1 MKKVL
6 SFLLSIVM
14 IFSVVSAVD
23 LSAYANDDKEPVY
36 LTEDD
41 ALFELVL
48 TEDNIQYFKNYFL
61 SDLDPTKQA
70 FYIDH
75 LTEMNHEN
83 SETYMQIVQD
93 SVNRVQKT
101 WNQVLDYMPETI
113 TDSQIVSMGN
123 KAFSYLNGTIEIFK
137 NIEYI
142 VSEDER
148 ATQIC
153 YHGLKAVNTALSICG
168 VSLGPV
174 SVVLKA
180 LENFFIFADILY
192 VTFTDAIVNQNISNY
207 DLVLSMDFL
216 AYQELTTPK
225 EHAEANGLQSIL
237 GEDLYNKWYEKA
249 SAMYLY
255 ACMKVISK
263 NMEKYNTK
271 KFTNCMDSFDVISW
285 DRYTGN
291 MGDSYIYNLDGTG
304 QPSLDSN
311 HYYNRY
317 GNKGVDGTYYQNGF
331 EIWLARWNFT
341 NEISW
346 VESTYKLPNNYNLLT
361 GKLGLINSYNITRFD
376 TSFYF
381 YGDEKL
387 IGEYTLN
394 NYNYKNDTTISLDVS
409 GYKSITIIA
418 KDNVSVSGGT
428 SYALYDL
435 FLYSEDPYPT
445 INDEH
450 HYVQNVI
457 APTCTTDG
465 YTINKCTDCEL
476 EYYSNNVTKLGHN
489 CNFSRTV
496 TPTCTA
502 QGYDLYSC
510 TRCNNTEK
518 RNTINALGHNYQYQ
532 KTVAPTCSAQ
542 GYDLYKCTHCTST
555 ENRNKISSKGHN
567 YTFTK
572 TVAPACTAQGYD
584 LYTCSVCNGTEKRNT
599 VDATGHTYEEKSN
612 TATCTDAGVK
622 TTVCSKCG
630 DTKTSDVSALGHS
643 YRKVYTVPTCTEDG
657 GYTNTCTRCGDVT
670 HSIYEAKGHDYGNLI
685 GKDYIDKISGSSIST
700 APNYFNQYYHTSSSI
715 GSNSN
720 ATLTSTNMAVPN
732 EIRLD
737 INDIA
742 EVKNYQFAIKGSL
755 FSRKNCSAVFAYD
768 KTTGRTPEQSAIPY
782 TDKDGNLIDFTY
794 VDYKVNGNWQ
804 RGHYKLDDN
813 NQIIDLDGNV
823 VCSKFEQTRTH
834 IHYTKQEAL
843 DLGFMYND
851 GTINAVDV
859 FEKYEGVWFSAGIPG
874 VYFTAD
880 NISPPMN
887 ARRFIDVF
895 GYDKTISNSIK
906 PGKYDVDLCFYN
918 PTYSGLSSTTFKIY
932 DDSLINKTPATVST
946 DEKVTYT
953 CMDCGETHT
962 DTCKLNIAD
971 FKIKTISLSLESSIT
986 MNFKVLKSAV
996 ADFKN
1001 PYVVFNCEGD
1011 ELTVTDYS
1019 EQGDYYVFSYPGI
1032 SPQLMN
1038 DDVKAVLHA
1047 THNGIDYTSPE
1058 KVMSVRTYAYT
1069 MIDRYSSDDYAE
1081 LRTLL
1086 VDLLNYGAASQKY
1099 IGYQTDNLVNADLT
1113 DEQKSWGTSTAPTF
1127 ENIRDYDYKTIANP
1141 TSKWI
1146 GSGLV
1151 LNNSVMVRAKF
1162 TADSIE
1168 NKTVKITCGKGEF
1181 TYTKDDFVQDKD
1193 GNYYVYCN
1201 EIFANEMSEEILL
1214 TVYDNG
1220 VQCSNTMRFS
1230 IESYAKLV
1238 HDNYTGNILDE
1249 LTTAMMRYGN
1259 SAKAYGA

>member
-1 MKKVL
+1 MVKLTYNLFGIYIEGEKHMKRVI
-6 SFLLSIVM
+6 SFILSIVM
-14 IFSVVSAVD
+14 LFSIVGAVD
-23 LSAYANDDKEPVY
+23 LSACAAEGSTYLSEEDIQFLTSKFSYTLTQSEKAMYADHLKNLNPEIEWSATDWDIVKY
-36 LTEDD
+36 YC
-41 ALFELVL
+41 
-48 TEDNIQYFKNYFL
+48 DNIQKVWGAAGLLLPDKITENELAKLGNNTLTYISSSIEVFKNIH
-61 SDLDPTKQA
+61 
-70 FYIDH
+70 YI
-75 LTEMNHEN
+75 
-83 SETYMQIVQD
+83 SETDGNNIQKAYHGIKAFQSVCNILGWSLGSFGIVLSAVAATLPIADLLYKGNIRESLDFYEGQLQIAYYTNNGEELPKPDEAMMKPAFANYLGQEQFEQGLYSLYIYYSLKLVD
-93 SVNRVQKT
+93 DKINNMTFVNPIGEKCNFAGHT
-101 WNQVLDYMPETI
+101 YQVFDISKNWTQAKEYCENLGGHLVTI
-113 TDSQIVSMGN
+113 TDSEEQSFVSNLVKRGN
-123 KAFSYLNGTIEIFK
+123 KDTYWLG
-137 NIEYI
+137 
-142 VSEDER
+142 
-148 ATQIC
+148 ATD
-153 YHGLKAVNTALSICG
+153 VE
-168 VSLGPV
+168 V
-174 SVVLKA
+174 
-180 LENFFIFADILY
+180 E
-192 VTFTDAIVNQNISNY
+192 
-207 DLVLSMDFL
+207 
-216 AYQELTTPK
+216 
-225 EHAEANGLQSIL
+225 
-237 GEDLYNKWYEKA
+237 GEWKW
-249 SAMYLY
+249 
-255 ACMKVISK
+255 I
-263 NMEKYNTK
+263 
-271 KFTNCMDSFDVISW
+271 
-285 DRYTGN
+285 TGE
-291 MGDSYIYNLDGTG
+291 
-304 QPSLDSN
+304 PFE
-311 HYYNRY
+311 
-317 GNKGVDGTYYQNGF
+317 YQNGSF
-331 EIWLARWNFT
+331 DNGPPGPEDWLEMIASSGRWNDGEHDGDSGIYSLQNHGFVC
-341 NEISW
+341 EW
-346 VESTYKLPNNYNLLT
+346 DNY
-361 GKLGLINSYNITRFD
+361 I
-376 TSFYF
+376 
-381 YGDEKL
+381 
-387 IGEYTLN
+387 
-394 NYNYKNDTTISLDVS
+394 
-409 GYKSITIIA
+409 
-418 KDNVSVSGGT
+418 
-428 SYALYDL
+428 
-435 FLYSEDPYPT
+435 DPFPT
-445 INDEH
+445 MNDEH
-450 HYVQNVI
+450 HYSQTVI
-457 APTCTTDG
+457 APTCTADG

-489 CNFSRTV
+489 YSFSKTV

-502 QGYDLYSC
+502 QGYDLYTC

-518 RNTINALGHNYQYQ
+518 RNTVSAKGHDYQYQ
-532 KTVAPTCSAQ
+532 KTVAPTCSSQ
-542 GYDLYKCTHCTST
+542 GYDTYKCTRCTST
-555 ENRNKISSKGHN
+555 ENRNKISAKGHS
-567 YTFTK
+567 YSFTK
-572 TVAPACTAQGYD
+572 TVAPTCTAQGYD
-584 LYTCSVCNGTEKRNT
+584 LYTCSTCSATEKRNT
-599 VDATGHTYEEKSN
+599 VSSTGHNYEVISN
-612 TATCTDAGVK
+612 TATCTEKGIK
-622 TTVCSKCG
+622 TSKCTVCG
-630 DTKTSDVSALGHS
+630 NTTTAEVSSLGHS

-657 GYTNTCTRCGDVT
+657 GYTNTCTRCGDIT

-1019 EQGDYYVFSYPGI
+1019 EQGDYYVFSYLGI

-1220 VQCSNTMRFS
+1220 VPCSNTMRFS

-1238 HDNYTGNILDE
+1238 HDSYKGTALDE